1 MQPLIKK
8 IMLAVDYQH
17 ILPHEMKKRSS
28 IIVCM
33 PGCVALISLLA
44 VPQAVSAA
52 TYVPMTLTV
61 SAGQR
66 KDDLNWSI
74 AGNGVNVLSE
84 LKWENLAITQLQAAG
99 EFHLKNDLR
108 LRARLGYGVI
118 DSGANQDSDFDGNNR
133 TLEFSRSNNK
143 AGGDVFDAS
152 IGFGKK
158 LRLRDLSAGKSFY
171 VTPFVGLSMHR
182 QNLTMTDGVQT
193 ISSASTPPLGSFP
206 GLASSYDA
214 QWMGPWLG
222 AEALVETEGGLAMMV
237 NAEYHLVEYSA
248 KADWNLRT
256 DPITGFA
263 HPVSFRHTATGE
275 GFVFSLG
282 ASYPVAKSWKINF
295 TLEHQQWTTRAGSDW
310 VYFADGTVGLA
321 RLNAVNWDATACNLG
336 IVRYF

>member
-1 MQPLIKK
+1 MELKNRYCIS
-8 IMLAVDYQH
+8 A
-17 ILPHEMKKRSS
+17 
-28 IIVCM
+28 CM
-33 PGCVALISLLA
+33 PACLALISLLA
-44 VPQAVSAA
+44 VPQAASAA
-52 TYVPMTLTV
+52 TDIPVTLAV

-66 KDDLNWSI
+66 KDDLGWSI

-118 DSGANQDSDFDGNNR
+118 DSGTNQDSDYDGNNR

-158 LRLRDLSAGKSFY
+158 LRMRDLGAGRPFY
-171 VTPFVGLSMHR
+171 VTPIVGLSMHR

-193 ISSASTPPLGSFP
+193 ISASPSTTPLGPIP

-222 AEALVETEGGLAMMV
+222 AEALVETERGWDVMAT
-237 NAEYHLVEYSA
+237 AEYHLADYSA
-248 KADWNLRT
+248 SANWNLRS
-256 DPITGFA
+256 DLA
-263 HPVSFRHTATGE
+263 HPVSFRHAATGE
-275 GFVFSLG
+275 GFVMSVG
-282 ASYPVAKSWKINF
+282 ASYPVGKNWKVNF
-295 TLEHQQWTTRAGSDW
+295 MLEHQQWTTRAGSDW
-310 VYFADGTVGLA
+310 VYVADGTVVYA
-321 RLNAVNWDATACNLG
+321 RLNAVNWDSTAYNLG

>member
-1 MQPLIKK
+1 MKL
-8 IMLAVDYQH
+8 
-17 ILPHEMKKRSS
+17 KKRHS

-33 PGCVALISLLA
+33 PSCVALILLLA

-52 TYVPMTLTV
+52 TYVPMTLSV

-66 KDDLNWSI
+66 KDNLNWSI

-84 LKWENLAITQLQAAG
+84 LKWESLAITQLQAAA

-118 DSGANQDSDFDGNNR
+118 DSGNNQDSDYDGNNR
-133 TLEFSRSNNK
+133 TLEYSRSNNK
-143 AGGDVFDAS
+143 AGGDVLDAS
-152 IGFGKK
+152 IGFGKR
-158 LRLRDLSAGKSFY
+158 LRMRDLSAGRSFY

-193 ISSASTPPLGSFP
+193 ISSASTPPLGPLP

-222 AEALVETEGGLAMMV
+222 AEALVETERGWAVIV
-237 NAEYHLVEYSA
+237 NAEYHLADYSA
-248 KADWNLRT
+248 SANWNLRS
-256 DPITGFA
+256 DLA
-263 HPVSFRHTATGE
+263 HPVSFRHAATGE
-275 GFVFSLG
+275 GFVMSLG
-282 ASYPVAKSWKINF
+282 ASYPVGKNWKVNF

-310 VYFADGTVGLA
+310 VYVADGTVGHA
-321 RLNAVNWDATACNLG
+321 RLNGVNWDSTAYNLG

>member
-1 MQPLIKK
+1 MKL
-8 IMLAVDYQH
+8 
-17 ILPHEMKKRSS
+17 KKRYC
-28 IIVCM
+28 IPACM
-33 PGCVALISLLA
+33 PAGLALISLLA
-44 VPQAVSAA
+44 VPQSVTAA
-52 TYVPMTLTV
+52 ANIPVTLSV

-84 LKWENLAITQLQAAG
+84 LKWENMAISQLQAAG

-118 DSGANQDSDFDGNNR
+118 GSGTNQDSDYNGNNR

-158 LRLRDLSAGKSFY
+158 LRLRDLSAGRSFY
-171 VTPFVGLSMHR
+171 VTPLVGLSMHR
-182 QNLTMTDGVQT
+182 QNLTMTDGIQT
-193 ISSASTPPLGSFP
+193 ISAPPSTTPLGPLP

-222 AEALVETEGGLAMMV
+222 AEALVETERGWVMMA
-237 NAEYHLVEYSA
+237 NAEYHLADYSA
-248 KADWNLRT
+248 SANWNLRS
-256 DPITGFA
+256 DLV
-263 HPVSFRHTATGE
+263 HPVSFRHAATGE